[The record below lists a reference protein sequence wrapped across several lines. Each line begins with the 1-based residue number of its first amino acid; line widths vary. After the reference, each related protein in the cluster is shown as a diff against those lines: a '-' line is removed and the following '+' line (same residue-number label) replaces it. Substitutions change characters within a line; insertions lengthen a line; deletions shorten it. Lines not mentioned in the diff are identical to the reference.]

1 MVSVSTR
8 TTVSE
13 CYQPSNLH
21 NLEGQFSLMIF
32 YSLIMA
38 IIEFLVYIGLLTH
51 GHPFSSAIP
60 LCTLSTYC
68 AILLI
73 GVKLCEKKDK
83 KFKIVRLY
91 NVNNWKFTFYR
102 CSMFCTFCALLEH

>member
-1 MVSVSTR
+1 
-8 TTVSE
+8 
-13 CYQPSNLH
+13 
-21 NLEGQFSLMIF
+21 MIF

-38 IIEFLVYIGLLTH
+38 IIEFLVDIGLITH

-83 KFKIVRLY
+83 KYKIIGYSMLTIGSLLFIDVACFVLFVR
-91 NVNNWKFTFYR
+91 F
-102 CSMFCTFCALLEH
+102 